1 MVSSPIFFFLN
12 YESMTTHLQESWK
25 IQNKVKCYSVAE
37 SCWTLCDLT
46 DCSMPGFPVLHG
58 FLEFAH
64 THVHW
69 VGDAVSHFSF
79 LQSFPASGFFQWV
92 SSPHQVAKVLGP
104 QLHHQSFQWIFWI
117 DFLDD
122 WLVWSPCSPADS
134 QESSPVPQFESI
146 NSSVFS
152 LLYGPTLPSVC
163 DYWKNHSFDKTN
175 LNAV

>member
-1 MVSSPIFFFLN
+1 MVSSPNFFFLN

-79 LQSFPASGFFQWV
+79 LQSFPASGFFQWIG
-92 SSPHQVAKVLGP
+92 SLHQVAKVLEL
-104 QLHHQSFQWIFWI
+104 QLQHQSFQWLFRTDLGLIGLISLQSKGLSRVFCNTTVRKHQFFGAQPSLWSNSHTNKR
-117 DFLDD
+117 LLEKPQL
-122 WLVWSPCSPADS
+122 WLYRP
-134 QESSPVPQFESI
+134 
-146 NSSVFS
+146 
-152 LLYGPTLPSVC
+152 LLA
-163 DYWKNHSFDKTN
+163 K
-175 LNAV
+175 